1 MASLIGSFLFQI
13 LYIMALTKKDKIVLV
28 SEYEQLIKDST
39 NLVVLGYEAISVSE
53 SVSMR
58 KQFREED
65 ALYKVVKK
73 KVFLRAL
80 SNLWIEVDVE
90 TLPSSIA
97 VLFLKNDWISTLKI
111 VESFKKVWK
120 KEKSSSKLLYLW
132 WLFEWKWQDAE
143 YVSVLATLPSK
154 EELIW
159 KFLYMVKYPIQ
170 WFVTVQSN
178 LLSWFVRV
186 LDQIKE
192 KK

>member
-1 MASLIGSFLFQI
+1 
-13 LYIMALTKKDKIVLV
+13 MALTKKDKIVLV
-28 SEYEQLIKDST
+28 NEYEQLIKDST
-39 NLVVLGYEAISVSE
+39 NLVVLGYEAIPVSE

-58 KQFREED
+58 KQFRDED

-120 KEKSSSKLLYLW
+120 KEKFSSKLLYLW
-132 WLFEWKWQDAE
+132 WLFDWKWQDAE
-143 YVSVLATLPSK
+143 YISVLATLPSK